1 MCAGVIEDKI
11 DRPHS
16 LTPIAVRK
24 EINSRLLWLPGF
36 WLGSIHSGLDNWYFV
51 SDDHLRWHI
60 KNLPLA
66 LWFEAG
72 WFGVLA
78 LPLLVG
84 MPLRGLVSLAS
95 RGDRGAQAL
104 LLSLT
109 GFGIVSLTSS
119 LFDFPRLSF
128 QFFLVLFA
136 AYIYVNLRYRRYSR
150 KPGHGMS
157 SAE

>member
-1 MCAGVIEDKI
+1 MRPVYFVFYNAGAHPIDIDNVSLQDQQENRI
-11 DRPHS
+11 DR
-16 LTPIAVRK
+16 
-24 EINSRLLWLPGF
+24 N
-36 WLGSIHSGLDNWYFV
+36 GSFDRGLDHWYFV

-66 LWFEAG
+66 VWFEAG

-78 LPLLVG
+78 LLLLVG
-84 MPLRGLVSLAS
+84 MPLRGLATLAS

-109 GFGIVSLTSS
+109 GFSIVSLASS

-136 AYIYVNLRYRRYSR
+136 TYLYVNLRYKRYVH
-150 KPGHGMS
+150 KAGNDMGS
-157 SAE
+157 SE